1 MIRGPSLFLSSP
13 TFTLSSSPVVPVA
26 ALLLPFPAPMGNL
39 LYGDRRTRCSS
50 LRSRRLIKSSD
61 VVNTGSWVS
70 TLVLDPTRLSNR
82 RFVSR

>member
-1 MIRGPSLFLSSP
+1 WGSKNATQF
-13 TFTLSSSPVVPVA
+13 SPV
-26 ALLLPFPAPMGNL
+26 
-39 LYGDRRTRCSS
+39 Y
-50 LRSRRLIKSSD
+50 D